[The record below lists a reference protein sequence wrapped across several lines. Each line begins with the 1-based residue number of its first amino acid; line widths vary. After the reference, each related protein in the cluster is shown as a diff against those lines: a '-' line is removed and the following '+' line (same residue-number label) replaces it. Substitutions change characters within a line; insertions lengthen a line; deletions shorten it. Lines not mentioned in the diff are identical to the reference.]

1 MEIGGLFMNSI
12 LTTCPYC
19 GTGCTFFLNVEG
31 GEIISITPN
40 DVNTVN
46 DGKLCAKGRFGF
58 DFVNHKD
65 RLTNPLIR
73 KEGKLVEATWE
84 ETIRFIVSK
93 IKKTV
98 KQFGADSV
106 AAFSSAR
113 CTNEENYLMQKL
125 MRAVIGTNNVDHC
138 ARL

>member
-1 MEIGGLFMNSI
+1 MKQI

-19 GTGCTFFLNVEG
+19 GTGCTFYLNVEDDR
-31 GEIISITPN
+31 IVSVTPN
-40 DVNTVN
+40 DANSVNQ
-46 DGKLCAKGRFGF
+46 GILCLKGHFGF
-58 DFVNHKD
+58 DFVDNKK

-73 KEGKLVEATWE
+73 KNGELVEASWDE
-84 ETIRFIVSK
+84 AIDLVASKMKETIE
-93 IKKTV
+93 
-98 KQFGADSV
+98 QHGPDAL

-125 MRAVIGTNNVDHC
+125 MRAVVGTNNIDHC